1 MNIFEAITIISK
13 HLEQYEALTDLVEIK
28 NIADEPNNEDKI
40 IITLIKAEEETT
52 LKNGR
57 YTKITSSQK
66 VEYKN
71 RPIYTNLY
79 LLFSA
84 VGAYDCALVNIS
96 KVIEAF
102 QRKNVFTH
110 LDGLKELEI
119 VDGDPGS
126 EHNFMINHRFKLIL
140 ELQNQSMEQI
150 NHMWGFLG
158 GKQRPSAFYKVRMI
172 PLEAKEKITGKG
184 EPILTINIKGNTS
197 L

>member
-13 HLEQYEALTDLVEIK
+13 HLEQDETLEDQVEIK
-28 NIADEPNNEDKI
+28 NIADEPNNENKI
-40 IITLIKAEEETT
+40 IITLIKVEEETA

-96 KVIEAF
+96 KVIEIF
-102 QRKNVFTH
+102 QGKNVFTN
-110 LDGLKELEI
+110 LDGLKELDIE
-119 VDGDPGS
+119 DGAPGN
-126 EHNFMINHRFKLIL
+126 EHNFTINHQFKLIL

-158 GKQRPSAFYKVRMI
+158 GKQKPSAFYKVRMI
-172 PLEAKEKITGKG
+172 LLEAKQKIIDKG
-184 EPILTINIKGNTS
+184 EPILTININGNTS